1 MPDGRRLSPAGVV
14 GVPKAHGRRK
24 PSGDSRDARPDA
36 GRAARAGT
44 RPPGGAGPDAA
55 GPLSGLHPLRRRAS
69 SPRDHSR
76 ARDLA
81 PVPLAG
87 RAVHGNRSNRHRRHP
102 GDRRPAPRARH
113 RHPHHRPQRAGDS
126 GHHRPRVHP
135 LRRQDP
141 GGGHRH
147 RDRSQP
153 RRPGNLPGRAVRALG
168 EAKTPMA
175 MEARLSL
182 RQSQRVVMTP
192 LLQQAIQLLQLSTLE
207 LQDVVQKE
215 LLENPLL
222 EEVTPDTP
230 ETTDAPVT
238 PDSPPAPTVEQVTE
252 APPTTERQTDDLPF
266 DFNAVMS
273 ADDDHEERSLVS
285 QEDREDLPFENVV
298 RTHLSLADHLEEQLR
313 YASEDAAVRRIG
325 GQIIGNLDEDGYL
338 RAELEEIAQR
348 CGATAEEV
356 ARVLELV
363 QGFDPPGVAARSIQ
377 ECLLL
382 QLKRDPLPD
391 PVSVEIIETYF
402 DDLSRRRYQDIARAM
417 KLPVDRIMES
427 VEEIMGLEPMPGR
440 RFGGNHSRYI
450 VPDVFVYKLGNDY
463 TIVLNE
469 DGIPR
474 LRVNSLYRSLLRGAG
489 SGDEAK
495 QYVEQK
501 LRSALWLIKS
511 VDQRQRTLRKVTQS
525 IVKFQREFLDRGL
538 PHLRPLSLRD
548 VGEDIGMH
556 ESTISRV
563 TTNKYV
569 ETPQGLFELK
579 FFFHSGIASG
589 DGEMVSSVSVKKMIQ
604 DILAAED
611 QAKPQ
616 SDQEVAQA
624 LQKRGLTIAR
634 RTVAKYREELGILPS
649 HQRRLAPRRR

>member
-1 MPDGRRLSPAGVV
+1 
-14 GVPKAHGRRK
+14 
-24 PSGDSRDARPDA
+24 
-36 GRAARAGT
+36 
-44 RPPGGAGPDAA
+44 
-55 GPLSGLHPLRRRAS
+55 
-69 SPRDHSR
+69 
-76 ARDLA
+76 
-81 PVPLAG
+81 
-87 RAVHGNRSNRHRRHP
+87 
-102 GDRRPAPRARH
+102 
-113 RHPHHRPQRAGDS
+113 
-126 GHHRPRVHP
+126 
-135 LRRQDP
+135 
-141 GGGHRH
+141 
-147 RDRSQP
+147 
-153 RRPGNLPGRAVRALG
+153 
-168 EAKTPMA
+168 MA

-207 LQDVVQKE
+207 LQEVVQKE
-215 LLENPLL
+215 LLENPML

-230 ETTDAPVT
+230 ETTDGPAT
-238 PDSPPAPTVEQVTE
+238 ADTPPAPTVEPITAE
-252 APPTTERQTDDLPF
+252 TPPTTERQTDELPF
-266 DFNAVMS
+266 DFTAVMS
-273 ADDDHEERSLVS
+273 AADDDHEERSLVS
-285 QEDREDLPFENVV
+285 QEDREDLPFENVI
-298 RTHLSLADHLEEQLR
+298 RTQISLADHLDEQLR
-313 YASEDAAVRRIG
+313 FATEDATVRRIG
-325 GQIIGNLDEDGYL
+325 AEIIGNLDEDGYL

-348 CGATAEEV
+348 CAVSADEV
-356 ARVLELV
+356 AKVVELV

-382 QLKRDPLPD
+382 QLRRDPLPD
-391 PVSVEIIETYF
+391 PVSVEIIEAHF
-402 DDLSRRRYQDIARAM
+402 DDLSRRRYQDIARAV
-417 KLPVDRIMES
+417 KLPLDRIMES
-427 VEEIMGLEPMPGR
+427 VEEIMGLEPKPGR
-440 RFGGNHSRYI
+440 RFGGNDSRYI
-450 VPDVFVYKLGNDY
+450 VPDVFVYKLGTEY
-463 TIVLNE
+463 TVVLNE

-474 LRVNSLYRSLLRGAG
+474 LRVNGLYRSLLRTPG

-525 IVKFQREFLDRGL
+525 IVKFQRDFLDRGL
-538 PHLRPLSLRD
+538 SHLRPLSLRD

-579 FFFHSGIASG
+579 YFFHSGIASG

-611 QAKPQ
+611 PAKPQ

-649 HQRRLAPRRR
+649 HQRRLAPRKR

>member
-1 MPDGRRLSPAGVV
+1 
-14 GVPKAHGRRK
+14 
-24 PSGDSRDARPDA
+24 
-36 GRAARAGT
+36 
-44 RPPGGAGPDAA
+44 
-55 GPLSGLHPLRRRAS
+55 
-69 SPRDHSR
+69 
-76 ARDLA
+76 
-81 PVPLAG
+81 
-87 RAVHGNRSNRHRRHP
+87 
-102 GDRRPAPRARH
+102 
-113 RHPHHRPQRAGDS
+113 
-126 GHHRPRVHP
+126 
-135 LRRQDP
+135 
-141 GGGHRH
+141 
-147 RDRSQP
+147 
-153 RRPGNLPGRAVRALG
+153 
-168 EAKTPMA
+168 MA

-230 ETTDAPVT
+230 EATDAPVT

-252 APPTTERQTDDLPF
+252 APPTTERQTDELPF

-325 GQIIGNLDEDGYL
+325 AQIIGNLDEDGYL
-338 RAELEEIAQR
+338 RSELEEIAQR
-348 CGATAEEV
+348 CGAAAEEV

-427 VEEIMGLEPMPGR
+427 VEEIMGLEPKPGR
-440 RFGGNHSRYI
+440 RFGGNDSRYI

-474 LRVNSLYRSLLRGAG
+474 LRVNSLYRSLLRGPG

-611 QAKPQ
+611 SAKPQ
-616 SDQEVAQA
+616 SDQEVAHA

-649 HQRRLAPRRR
+649 HQRRLTPRKR